1 MAENMNSESSLAQIQ
16 QLEQE
21 RDELRKDIEQ
31 LCMHQGGPGYLA
43 VVTRMHFQ
51 RTAGLE
57 DEIENLKKKLAA
69 CTRDNLNLQ
78 EELSEAYRIKSQ
90 LADLHSAEVAKN
102 VEAEKQVKFFHGCVA
117 SAFAERDHAIMEA
130 EKAKE
135 KEESMSELINPI
147 QKRVEELTSDCLRLK
162 KLNDDLQID
171 IAKLA
176 EQNETFK
183 MVINKFFDI
192 RQHSLKEFE
201 DTSWDDKCAF
211 LLHDPDEV
219 WSFNDTS
226 TSKYISTLEDELERV
241 RNSVDNLQNKLKV
254 GLEIENHLKKKINVL
269 EKKQIS
275 FITMINNSISDLKCC
290 YSEYGD
296 HIKHL
301 LNDGE
306 SSIKSIVSMIDERV
320 RKFDQSGKPTPQ
332 SEAEPED
339 RDCRDVHISPQAILV
354 SESESNEPSVLNIEH
369 GGKGDAS
376 EMLAQALQEKVGAL
390 LLLSQ
395 QEERHLLERNVHSA
409 LQKKVEEL
417 QMNLLQVTNEKV
429 KALMELAQLKQ
440 ENHLLRAKFGPLTK
454 EEKSVVDSGER
465 KLVIHQQD
473 RRLRNLLKKTYL
485 RRWINPLDASR
496 NEVDSDPNSEG
507 RSSSM
512 DLARMKIDVAT
523 LKESLE
529 SMDRLTSSCHRLRL
543 SLLKAKD
550 SLTSVGTM
558 SGIYEVL
565 DNVINEA
572 TLLRTALGSSLPIS
586 WSAGE
591 DVGVSR
597 RSGDSDSGDI
607 NQDCSGEKV
616 DTVSAAGFEM
626 MELVIFAA
634 QMLKGTGM
642 HSNVVP
648 DIEAL

>member
-1 MAENMNSESSLAQIQ
+1 MAENMSNESLLAQIQ
-16 QLEQE
+16 QLEHE
-21 RDELRKDIEQ
+21 RDELRRDIEQ
-31 LCMHQGGPGYLA
+31 LCMQQAGPGYLA

-57 DEIENLKKKLAA
+57 QEIESLKKKLAA

-90 LADLHSAEVAKN
+90 LADLHSAEVAKVSFYPLN
-102 VEAEKQVKFFHGCVA
+102 ENIVVQNMEAEKQVKFFHGCVA
-117 SAFAERDHAIMEA
+117 AAFAERDHAIMEA

-135 KEESMSELINPI
+135 KEDSMSQLINPI
-147 QKRVEELTSDCLRLK
+147 QERVEELTSDCLRLK

-171 IAKLA
+171 MANLVK
-176 EQNETFK
+176 QNETFK

-226 TSKYISTLEDELERV
+226 TSKYISTLEDELERA
-241 RNSVDNLQNKLKV
+241 RNSVDSLQNKLRV

-275 FITMINNSISDLKCC
+275 FNIMINNGISDFKCY
-290 YSEYGD
+290 YSEYRD

-306 SSIKSIVSMIDERV
+306 ASIKSIISVIDERV
-320 RKFDQSGKPTPQ
+320 RICDQSGKSNLTPQ

-339 RDCRDVHISPQAILV
+339 HECRDVHINPQAIPV
-354 SESESNEPSVLNIEH
+354 SESESNEPNVLNIEH

-376 EMLAQALQEKVGAL
+376 EALAQALQEKVDAL

-395 QEERHLLERNVHSA
+395 QEERHLLERNVHLT

-417 QMNLLQVTNEKV
+417 KRNLLQVTNEKV

-440 ENHLLRAKFGPLTK
+440 ENHLLRGKLGPQTK

-465 KLVIHQQD
+465 RLVTHQQD
-473 RRLRNLLKKTYL
+473 GRLRNLLKRTYL
-485 RRWINPLDASR
+485 KRWINPLDATETKLTVIPMVKG
-496 NEVDSDPNSEG
+496 NFCTGDP
-507 RSSSM
+507 
-512 DLARMKIDVAT
+512 AAWT
-523 LKESLE
+523 LQE
-529 SMDRLTSSCHRLRL
+529 
-543 SLLKAKD
+543 
-550 SLTSVGTM
+550 
-558 SGIYEVL
+558 
-565 DNVINEA
+565 
-572 TLLRTALGSSLPIS
+572 
-586 WSAGE
+586 
-591 DVGVSR
+591 
-597 RSGDSDSGDI
+597 
-607 NQDCSGEKV
+607 
-616 DTVSAAGFEM
+616 
-626 MELVIFAA
+626 
-634 QMLKGTGM
+634 
-642 HSNVVP
+642 
-648 DIEAL
+648 